1 MSRESVNIVKTD
13 RFGLESLTIFLES
26 KRTFYAWW
34 VCLGTLGGALGA
46 ITFNP
51 ELHTRWW
58 ILPIYLALVLGL
70 KRGLM
75 LVARRVF
82 PGDSWWL
89 ATNVFLPAFVLAC
102 LGSAVSA
109 ITSWKIVAIP
119 LVIVV
124 SFFTA
129 LLHAGLRP
137 VFVRDQLAWAY
148 SGAALG
154 VVIAVA
160 GWLVFSRFGP
170 LTLVTA
176 AVIGAAIGLVYIL
189 LTTLVLEYMLNPA
202 SSLAQRGMLAV
213 DKHGEFT
220 QGLQYMEHALSL
232 DPNNAG
238 VYASRAEIYFK
249 QGDLEQAHADVNHAL
264 TIDARNPEARVMRAN
279 LLVEA
284 GDLDS
289 AIAIYD
295 QVIADKDDYFYP
307 AQLNRARAHA
317 LKGDFDRALYD
328 CNRASKMYEDTAMAQ
343 VTNARIHYLM
353 GNYDSAME
361 SCNTTMT
368 TKTVT
373 PVAWAMALVIRGKCQ
388 MTKGNYEHAA
398 ADFNHVLTTSVH
410 WTAIREAEEAMR
422 ALRTATDENAETQ
435 NEAV

>member
-1 MSRESVNIVKTD
+1 MSRESVNIVKAD
-13 RFGLESLTIFLES
+13 RFGLESLTPFLES
-26 KRTFYAWW
+26 KRTLYAWW
-34 VCLGTLGGALGA
+34 ICLGTLGGALGA
-46 ITFNP
+46 ITFSP

-58 ILPIYLALVLGL
+58 ILPIYLALVLVF

-75 LVARRVF
+75 IVARRVF
-82 PGDSWWL
+82 PGDSWWS
-89 ATNVFLPAFVLAC
+89 ATNVFLPAFLLAC
-102 LGSAVSA
+102 LGPAVSA

-129 LLHAGLRP
+129 LLHSGLRP
-137 VFVRDQLAWAY
+137 AFVRDQLAWVY

-160 GWLVFSRFGP
+160 GWVVFSRFGP
-170 LTLVTA
+170 FTLVTA

-189 LTTLVLEYMLNPA
+189 LTTLVLEYMWNAA
-202 SSLAQRGMLAV
+202 SSLAQRGMLSV

-220 QGLQYMEHALSL
+220 QGLQYMEQAISL

-238 VYASRAEIYFK
+238 VYASRAEVYFK
-249 QGDLEQAHADVNHAL
+249 QGDLERADADVKHAL
-264 TIDARNPEARVMRAN
+264 TIDARNPEARVMHAN
-279 LLVEA
+279 LLVES

-295 QVIADKDDYFYP
+295 QVIADKDYFYP
-307 AQLNRARAHA
+307 AYLNRARAHA
-317 LKGDFDRALYD
+317 LKGDFDRAWYD
-328 CNRASKMYEDTAMAQ
+328 CNRAAKMHEDTALAQ

-361 SCNTTMT
+361 SCNATLT

-398 ADFNHVLTTSVH
+398 ADFNHVLTTSFDWAVL
-410 WTAIREAEEAMR
+410 REAEEAMR
-422 ALRTATDENAETQ
+422 ALRTTMEENAATQ

>member
-1 MSRESVNIVKTD
+1 MSRESLNIVKTD
-13 RFGLESLTIFLES
+13 RFGLEALTVFLES
-26 KRTFYAWW
+26 KRTIYAWW
-34 VCLGTLGGALGA
+34 VCLGTFAGALGA
-46 ITFNP
+46 ITFSP

-58 ILPIYLALVLGL
+58 ILPIYLALVLGI

-82 PGDSWWL
+82 PGESWWL
-89 ATNVFLPAFVLAC
+89 ATNVFLPAFLLAC
-102 LGSAVSA
+102 LGPAVSA

-119 LVIVV
+119 VVIVV

-129 LLHAGLRP
+129 LLHTALRP
-137 VFVRDQLAWAY
+137 VFVRDQLAWSY

-170 LTLVTA
+170 FTLVTTG
-176 AVIGAAIGLVYIL
+176 VIGAAIGLLYIL
-189 LTTLVLEYMLNPA
+189 LTTLVLEYMWNAA

-220 QGLQYMEHALSL
+220 QGLSYMEHAIRL

-238 VYASRAEIYFK
+238 VYASRAEVYFK
-249 QGDLEQAHADVNHAL
+249 QGDLERADADVNHAL

-279 LLVEA
+279 LLIEA

-295 QVIADKDDYFYP
+295 QVIADKDYFYP
-307 AQLNRARAHA
+307 AYLNRARAHA
-317 LKGDFDRALYD
+317 LKGDFDRAWYD
-328 CNRASKMYEDTAMAQ
+328 CNRAVKMHEDTALAQ

-353 GNYDSAME
+353 GDYDSAME
-361 SCNTTMT
+361 SCNRTMT
-368 TKTVT
+368 TNTVT
-373 PVAWAMALVIRGKCQ
+373 PVAWAIALVIRGKCQ
-388 MTKGNYEHAA
+388 MMKGNYEDAA
-398 ADFNHVLTTSVH
+398 VAFNTVLKGSVH
-410 WTAIREAEEAMR
+410 CAAIKEAEEAMR
-422 ALRTATDENAETQ
+422 ALRTSIEENAATQ

>member
-1 MSRESVNIVKTD
+1 MSRESVNIVKAD
-13 RFGLESLTIFLES
+13 RFGLEALTAFLES
-26 KRTFYAWW
+26 KRTIYAWW
-34 VCLGTLGGALGA
+34 VCLGTFAGALGA
-46 ITFNP
+46 ITFSP

-58 ILPIYLALVLGL
+58 ILPIYLAVVLGI

-82 PGDSWWL
+82 PGDSWWV
-89 ATNVFLPAFVLAC
+89 ATNVFLPTFLLAF
-102 LGSAVSA
+102 LGPAVSA
-109 ITSWKIVAIP
+109 ITSWRIVAIP

-129 LLHAGLRP
+129 LLHSGLRP
-137 VFVRDQLAWAY
+137 VFVRDQLAWVY
-148 SGAALG
+148 SGTALG
-154 VVIAVA
+154 VVMAVA

-170 LTLVTA
+170 FTLLTA
-176 AVIGAAIGLVYIL
+176 AVIGAAIGLLYIL
-189 LTTLVLEYMLNPA
+189 LTTLVLEYMWNAA
-202 SSLAQRGMLAV
+202 SSLAQRGMLSV
-213 DKHGEFT
+213 DKHGEFA
-220 QGLQYMEHALSL
+220 QGLSYMEHAISL

-238 VYASRAEIYFK
+238 VYASRAEVYFK
-249 QGDLEQAHADVNHAL
+249 QGDLERAHADVEHAL
-264 TIDARNPEARVMRAN
+264 SIDARNPEARVMRAN

-295 QVIADKDDYFYP
+295 QVIADKDYFYP
-307 AQLNRARAHA
+307 AYLNRARAHA
-317 LKGDFDRALYD
+317 LKGNFDRALYD
-328 CNRASKMYEDTAMAQ
+328 CNRASKMYEDTALAQ

-353 GNYDSAME
+353 GNYDSAVE

-368 TKTVT
+368 TKTIT

-398 ADFNHVLTTSVH
+398 ADFNHVLTTSFDWAV
-410 WTAIREAEEAMR
+410 IREAEEAMR
-422 ALRTATDENAETQ
+422 ALRTAIEENAATQ